1 MGLNNYEQKD
11 LLRRIKEWNATR
23 LDLFKISEPTKR
35 NEFNGVVRFFFRGDD
50 GKYQSKCIR
59 ITNTDTARYLVN
71 ILVEKFHPDLRMLTA
86 GRYAIYEYHTNNGER
101 RLGADEAPLL
111 VQLNWT
117 AENQEGRFILRD
129 ESKPQTITRPD
140 STYQN
145 GSATIITSTSTTHG
159 LKQRKD
165 NKNLLTTQNNTDDKQ
180 TRGFVRRWSSGSRK
194 KQRKSSKN
202 RSDLIDDEL
211 EQIPDT
217 TFTRTLSNPDEVLR
231 RRRQQRIHN
240 RNQCMDITDGNKR
253 GSLVK
258 IYGSSLNPTI
268 PYILL
273 PISTNDT
280 AEQIVLWTL
289 EKYNLISHVDPR
301 DYCLVM
307 VNLPLRGGAGVG
319 GSNHSGMNGVE
330 RLPQGVEKEITLHDK
345 DCVLKFREMIRSN
358 SGVSNIIQIRH
369 RYAVGKDGKRPPL
382 TSPAYSHVPT
392 QQVPISLHSNS
403 SSSSSSCHNHKDG
416 KQLRQSQQLT
426 DMPYLVEVN
435 GDLDHSIHPNGFTI
449 DLTDLFTR
457 AYTLPI
463 KLGTVESMVGQYP
476 NVLINKTEHPDI
488 RPVHCTFCVVLT
500 TNQITT
506 TTSTVNNNDNTTTTN
521 NNNTS
526 NTAQKWK
533 LPKSVSTPDLE
544 NFANYSLLLTPSLDG
559 FAKPPGPALIRVN
572 GTRVTGPILISNNAI
587 LQLGKT
593 LYLKYIQP
601 IQTKSLNSLINDN
614 NKMQIKTENVN
625 KIQQTITKLPSSST
639 SLSNRLAER
648 QIDLMNEKN
657 QNDDVMKL
665 KKDRQFSGGTLSKA
679 QTLKNSSSNLNLST
693 KNQEINGSNIDAKR
707 KSSHKLPNAMV
718 TSSSLS
724 KSDQLPLSI
733 ELEHTNELPSDTLMD
748 QYINLIDHILIC
760 TQSDLNNTQK
770 LSLSHEDPV
779 KSRSFYL
786 SLAYALY
793 LTYRSCIKK
802 LNTTSQ
808 CQLTE
813 REHCISHLTNY
824 MANRIYESV
833 PNFNRNS
840 NSNPSLLIKPLTY
853 WLGNS
858 SELLHFF
865 KNDIDLCSNHSRTN
879 RHQNDQSG
887 SIIQSVIC
895 RDALHLLAETV
906 DHCFYYLRSI
916 MYSILQPWLPCLT
929 YPGDL
934 DLQDDVLLDDKPIDP
949 SETWNKH
956 KEPMSMQIILQNFTY
971 LMQQLRKSRVNPAL
985 TFQLYSQLFHLIGAY
1000 IFNTVLIDT
1009 EAKPRNVLNDGNLW
1023 LTRLG
1028 ASRLN
1033 RRLDRIKRWAH
1044 RQGLELAVECRLQ
1057 RCTQACQLIMANR
1070 TNLDEFYQQCIS
1082 LISLNSIQLEWLLA
1096 HLSDPPPVPDEWID
1110 LIVTGAKEVND
1121 RAYADEI
1128 EHYNI
1133 NTGQSDHTLSE
1144 LQLNEL
1150 KELPIPLLL
1159 PADGYVSDAVLSGIP
1174 DGLLDFLHPLIK
1186 TGLIKVKK
1194 HSIVNGQ
1201 IENRPWTNCMRL
1213 SMHEN
1218 EHNNRNQHSILK
1230 VSQNQSHRNRNNN
1243 NNTQQKSK
1251 QDTLDTNHPQNNHQ
1265 SLTNSNGS
1273 LNSTNTTS
1281 TTTTTGSVDSSGS
1294 HFKEF
1299 STQTVRYQPNKSL
1312 NGTIQKSIKST
1323 TIHKDI
1329 RTHISLPDLSHA
1341 NFEQLAKEAN
1351 VPVKSI
1357 TQIFLKKINNSLG
1370 LSIVAAKAEGH
1381 RLYGIYIKDIVPNGA
1396 ADQDGRLKT
1405 GDQILIIGNTNLIG
1419 CAQSDAVA
1427 KISKQN
1433 KSDDGIQMIIAK
1445 KAAQYHKIVELIK
1458 SRTTTNSMN
1467 NNMNHDSR
1475 YLQSTELP
1483 SSENK
1488 HRVYDLLHFNQSQ
1501 PDLRIQTQ
1509 QDHNAMNNPSRN
1521 TTDKKATR
1529 NHHSSSHRHHH
1540 YTQQQ
1545 TDIDKPDNIHTS
1557 RPNHHRI
1564 DKSKQLDKSKQK
1576 IGSLSRSTPSLNL
1589 AQVGMDDD
1597 MIELDDNENYTD
1609 NNAVSNHSPKRSMRS
1624 RNRIS
1629 EKTNRPQS
1637 VGSRSGTQVNQQHI
1651 QSSSLSFSTTSS
1663 ESDIIVNEPGEGIEQ
1678 YHNRE
1683 SSFRNDYLP
1692 TRQQQ
1697 SEDYRRTE
1705 SPIKSFKQKYK
1716 SHKPSNSPLLSSHH
1730 MHENS
1735 HSQPNILKNV
1745 CNDNQDNTDTVDGK
1759 HSPVNSSS
1767 YPPLPHQQNHYQD
1780 ERPRPIVESI
1790 SNDLSSLESVTSQQT
1805 VCSLNES
1812 QPITDSY
1819 DNIQNKTNSNE
1830 HRRIRHQPPPPPPQS
1845 NPSLNHNASKTD
1857 LIMNKKDGRNE
1868 KPTWRET
1875 DLDHFTIRNHQHHQ
1889 DNNHNDED
1897 KNEWNRYKSNEN
1909 RNNSSINCD
1918 NSNEISK
1925 NNSPA
1930 SQKVDKTNYDPSSTD
1945 HLAYIPY
1952 STETTQS
1959 SIHKNKATEDSNS
1972 VNSLLNIP
1980 PHNLG
1985 QSTLHSVNQA
1995 SIGCQQ
2001 SNSST
2006 KSLPYEDEPDSEA
2019 LKPPS
2024 HAVVSTNRW
2033 TDEPSIMMRGL
2044 VEQTDLPVVH
2054 INPQR
2059 GRISTRPYQ
2068 SNETNQLKM
2077 ENNNNTMPPYKSI
2090 GHDRIPQY
2098 TSDYRKYDLLG
2109 NSTSVQKTA
2118 SYISTSSY
2126 PNQSSSIQFS
2136 DSDKFN
2142 PVSSQNNRLNMEVH
2156 NTSPTYP
2163 RPITTP
2169 SYVPSPPPVPTAE
2182 YPQYHPPERLEPV
2195 HWSTYKH
2202 CSSTNESHLS
2212 PMSTNPINVQSP
2224 TTNSSLKPM
2233 DQLTNM
2239 PDSDS
2244 NYPPPLSKYS
2254 NKPVVFRSSS
2264 PTSSAAS
2271 RVIAIQSEI
2280 AELEAQQRVDSRLD
2294 LSSTL
2299 DRLRVELQFQKRLA
2313 ERESNCRTSVNNN
2326 ISTSNNS
2333 IIKETRNY
2341 SIPEKSNTLESS
2353 QSRSSLSISN
2363 TNHSNDQDWVRKR
2376 NQAEQELLETQNQKI
2391 SQLEQE
2397 HRAMLIRQELRAK
2410 ERTHWFENKHQVQS
2424 PSSSLSLPRNAETV
2438 DDDVKSWNYQNL
2450 SQVPL
2455 RQSSEDN
2462 ISQTSTSQ
2470 NRYGRPRFDNH
2481 NNKTEIS
2488 KSISYSLQHPI
2499 QSRLGPQIIES
2510 DLNRL
2515 QIISGTTGSSVESI
2529 RVKKSV
2535 SFDKNLE
2542 TISVYSPPT
2551 TPHGSFIEHETMH
2564 KSQMPNISL
2573 TSGPK
2578 NSLNSSS
2585 VNSSYK
2591 KSLSPPIGFEIDDK
2605 TNDKSHQTNRTNLNH
2620 SVPRSSSQGKLA
2632 TNNTPPT
2639 VTVKPPP
2646 NAELL
2651 PFKEKMRL
2659 FAQQIG
2665 EDLPKERIKASSRQR
2680 ELQSANNLH

>member
-1 MGLNNYEQKD
+1 M
-11 LLRRIKEWNATR
+11 
-23 LDLFKISEPTKR
+23 
-35 NEFNGVVRFFFRGDD
+35 
-50 GKYQSKCIR
+50 
-59 ITNTDTARYLVN
+59 
-71 ILVEKFHPDLRMLTA
+71 
-86 GRYAIYEYHTNNGER
+86 
-101 RLGADEAPLL
+101 
-111 VQLNWT
+111 
-117 AENQEGRFILRD
+117 
-129 ESKPQTITRPD
+129 
-140 STYQN
+140 
-145 GSATIITSTSTTHG
+145 
-159 LKQRKD
+159 
-165 NKNLLTTQNNTDDKQ
+165 
-180 TRGFVRRWSSGSRK
+180 
-194 KQRKSSKN
+194 
-202 RSDLIDDEL
+202 
-211 EQIPDT
+211 
-217 TFTRTLSNPDEVLR
+217 
-231 RRRQQRIHN
+231 
-240 RNQCMDITDGNKR
+240 
-253 GSLVK
+253 
-258 IYGSSLNPTI
+258 
-268 PYILL
+268 
-273 PISTNDT
+273 
-280 AEQIVLWTL
+280 
-289 EKYNLISHVDPR
+289 YN
-301 DYCLVM
+301 
-307 VNLPLRGGAGVG
+307 
-319 GSNHSGMNGVE
+319 
-330 RLPQGVEKEITLHDK
+330 
-345 DCVLKFREMIRSN
+345 
-358 SGVSNIIQIRH
+358 
-369 RYAVGKDGKRPPL
+369 
-382 TSPAYSHVPT
+382 
-392 QQVPISLHSNS
+392 
-403 SSSSSSCHNHKDG
+403 
-416 KQLRQSQQLT
+416 
-426 DMPYLVEVN
+426 
-435 GDLDHSIHPNGFTI
+435 
-449 DLTDLFTR
+449 
-457 AYTLPI
+457 
-463 KLGTVESMVGQYP
+463 
-476 NVLINKTEHPDI
+476 
-488 RPVHCTFCVVLT
+488 
-500 TNQITT
+500 
-506 TTSTVNNNDNTTTTN
+506 
-521 NNNTS
+521 
-526 NTAQKWK
+526 
-533 LPKSVSTPDLE
+533 
-544 NFANYSLLLTPSLDG
+544 
-559 FAKPPGPALIRVN
+559 
-572 GTRVTGPILISNNAI
+572 
-587 LQLGKT
+587 
-593 LYLKYIQP
+593 
-601 IQTKSLNSLINDN
+601 
-614 NKMQIKTENVN
+614 
-625 KIQQTITKLPSSST
+625 
-639 SLSNRLAER
+639 
-648 QIDLMNEKN
+648 
-657 QNDDVMKL
+657 
-665 KKDRQFSGGTLSKA
+665 
-679 QTLKNSSSNLNLST
+679 
-693 KNQEINGSNIDAKR
+693 
-707 KSSHKLPNAMV
+707 
-718 TSSSLS
+718 
-724 KSDQLPLSI
+724 
-733 ELEHTNELPSDTLMD
+733 
-748 QYINLIDHILIC
+748 
-760 TQSDLNNTQK
+760 
-770 LSLSHEDPV
+770 
-779 KSRSFYL
+779 
-786 SLAYALY
+786 
-793 LTYRSCIKK
+793 
-802 LNTTSQ
+802 
-808 CQLTE
+808 
-813 REHCISHLTNY
+813 
-824 MANRIYESV
+824 
-833 PNFNRNS
+833 
-840 NSNPSLLIKPLTY
+840 
-853 WLGNS
+853 
-858 SELLHFF
+858 
-865 KNDIDLCSNHSRTN
+865 
-879 RHQNDQSG
+879 
-887 SIIQSVIC
+887 
-895 RDALHLLAETV
+895 
-906 DHCFYYLRSI
+906 
-916 MYSILQPWLPCLT
+916 ILQPWLTCLT
-929 YPGDL
+929 YPGDI

-956 KEPMSMQIILQNFTY
+956 KEPII
-971 LMQQLRKSRVNPAL
+971 
-985 TFQLYSQLFHLIGAY
+985 
-1000 IFNTVLIDT
+1000 LIDT

-1096 HLSDPPPVPDEWID
+1096 HLSDPPQVPDEWID

-1186 TGLIKVKK
+1186 NGLIKVKK

-1230 VSQNQSHRNRNNN
+1230 VSQNQSHKNRNNN
-1243 NNTQQKSK
+1243 IQQKSEKKSK

-1312 NGTIQKSIKST
+1312 NGTIQKSTT
-1323 TIHKDI
+1323 TIHKDL

-1427 KISKQN
+1427 KISKQH

-1458 SRTTTNSMN
+1458 LKTTTTSTN
-1467 NNMNHDSR
+1467 NHINHNSR

-1483 SSENK
+1483 SLENK
-1488 HRVYDLLHFNQSQ
+1488 HR
-1501 PDLRIQTQ
+1501 LRIQTQ
-1509 QDHNAMNNPSRN
+1509 QDNNAMNNPSRN

-1545 TDIDKPDNIHTS
+1545 TDIDKPDNTHTS

-1564 DKSKQLDKSKQK
+1564 NKSKQFDKSKQK

-1624 RNRIS
+1624 RTRIS

-1637 VGSRSGTQVNQQHI
+1637 VGARSGTQVNQQQL
-1651 QSSSLSFSTTSS
+1651 QSSSPSFSTTSS
-1663 ESDIIVNEPGEGIEQ
+1663 ESDIIVNEPEEGIEQ

-1692 TRQQQ
+1692 TCQQK

-1716 SHKPSNSPLLSSHH
+1716 SHKPSNSSLVSSHH
-1730 MHENS
+1730 MHEDS
-1735 HSQPNILKNV
+1735 HSQPNILQNV
-1745 CNDNQDNTDTVDGK
+1745 CNDNQDNTDTVNGK
-1759 HSPVNSSS
+1759 HSPVNNSS

-1845 NPSLNHNASKTD
+1845 NPSLNRNAMTAEKTVREGNMRQLYDTTKKLAGRYSKSERPVMNKEGKTITEIQRERNKWVEHFEELLNRSAPFNPPDIEATHTNLLIDVIPPKIEDIKMVIRQINNGKAVAPDNVPAEALKSNIEVTANMLNVLFNLFSYLRYQASKTD

-1875 DLDHFTIRNHQHHQ
+1875 DLDHFTIRNHQ

-1897 KNEWNRYKSNEN
+1897 KNEWNQYTSNDN
-1909 RNNSSINCD
+1909 RNNSSMKCG
-1918 NSNEISK
+1918 NSNEISR

-1945 HLAYIPY
+1945 HPAYIPY

-1959 SIHKNKATEDSNS
+1959 SIHKNKATEEANP

-1985 QSTLHSVNQA
+1985 HSTLHSVNQA

-2001 SNSST
+2001 NNSSN

-2059 GRISTRPYQ
+2059 GRPYQ
-2068 SNETNQLKM
+2068 SNETDQLKM
-2077 ENNNNTMPPYKSI
+2077 ENNNNTMQPSKSI
-2090 GHDRIPQY
+2090 VHDRIPQY

-2109 NSTSVQKTA
+2109 NSTSVQKSA

-2126 PNQSSSIQFS
+2126 PNQSSGIQFS

-2156 NTSPTYP
+2156 NTSPNYP
-2163 RPITTP
+2163 RPITTT
-2169 SYVPSPPPVPTAE
+2169 SYVPSPPPIPTAE

-2224 TTNSSLKPM
+2224 TINSSLKPL
-2233 DQLTNM
+2233 DQITHR
-2239 PDSDS
+2239 PDSDN
-2244 NYPPPLSKYS
+2244 NYPPSLSKYS
-2254 NKPVVFRSSS
+2254 NKPVIFRSSS
-2264 PTSSAAS
+2264 PTNSAAS

-2280 AELEAQQRVDSRLD
+2280 AELEAQQRVDNRLD

-2326 ISTSNNS
+2326 NISTSNNS
-2333 IIKETRNY
+2333 IIKETKNY
-2341 SIPEKSNTLESS
+2341 SIPEKSCTLESS

-2376 NQAEQELLETQNQKI
+2376 NQAEQELLET
-2391 SQLEQE
+2391 
-2397 HRAMLIRQELRAK
+2397 
-2410 ERTHWFENKHQVQS
+2410 
-2424 PSSSLSLPRNAETV
+2424 
-2438 DDDVKSWNYQNL
+2438 
-2450 SQVPL
+2450 
-2455 RQSSEDN
+2455 
-2462 ISQTSTSQ
+2462 
-2470 NRYGRPRFDNH
+2470 
-2481 NNKTEIS
+2481 
-2488 KSISYSLQHPI
+2488 
-2499 QSRLGPQIIES
+2499 
-2510 DLNRL
+2510 
-2515 QIISGTTGSSVESI
+2515 
-2529 RVKKSV
+2529 
-2535 SFDKNLE
+2535 
-2542 TISVYSPPT
+2542 
-2551 TPHGSFIEHETMH
+2551 
-2564 KSQMPNISL
+2564 
-2573 TSGPK
+2573 
-2578 NSLNSSS
+2578 
-2585 VNSSYK
+2585 
-2591 KSLSPPIGFEIDDK
+2591 
-2605 TNDKSHQTNRTNLNH
+2605 
-2620 SVPRSSSQGKLA
+2620 
-2632 TNNTPPT
+2632 
-2639 VTVKPPP
+2639 
-2646 NAELL
+2646 
-2651 PFKEKMRL
+2651 
-2659 FAQQIG
+2659 
-2665 EDLPKERIKASSRQR
+2665 
-2680 ELQSANNLH
+2680 

>member
-11 LLRRIKEWNATR
+11 LLRRIKEWNTTR
-23 LDLFKISEPTKR
+23 LDLFKISEPNKR

-86 GRYAIYEYHTNNGER
+86 GRYAIYEYHANNGER

-145 GSATIITSTSTTHG
+145 GSATIITSTTHG
-159 LKQRKD
+159 LKPRK
-165 NKNLLTTQNNTDDKQ
+165 NSKNLLTTENNTDDKQ

-289 EKYNLISHVDPR
+289 EKYNLMSHVDPR

-307 VNLPLRGGAGVG
+307 VNLPLRGGAGIG

-330 RLPQGVEKEITLHDK
+330 RLPQGVDKEITLHDK

-369 RYAVGKDGKRPPL
+369 RYVVGKDGKRPPL
-382 TSPAYSHVPT
+382 TSPAYPHAPI
-392 QQVPISLHSNS
+392 QQAPISLHSNS
-403 SSSSSSCHNHKDG
+403 SSSSSSFHNHKDG

-435 GDLDHSIHPNGFTI
+435 GDLDHSIHPKGFTI

-463 KLGTVESMVGQYP
+463 KLGTVESMVGSYP

-500 TNQITT
+500 TNQIATT
-506 TTSTVNNNDNTTTTN
+506 NSTVNTNDHT

-526 NTAQKWK
+526 NATQKWK

-559 FAKPPGPALIRVN
+559 FTKPPGPALIRVN
-572 GTRVTGPILISNNAI
+572 GTRVTGPILVSNNAI

-601 IQTKSLNSLINDN
+601 MQTKSLNSLNNANNNNN
-614 NKMQIKTENVN
+614 NKMQIKTENAN
-625 KIQQTITKLPSSST
+625 KIQQTITRLPSSS
-639 SLSNRLAER
+639 SLSNRLAEK
-648 QIDLMNEKN
+648 QIDLMNGKN

-665 KKDRQFSGGTLSKA
+665 KKDSQFTGGTLSKT
-679 QTLKNSSSNLNLST
+679 QTLKTSSSNLNLST
-693 KNQEINGSNIDAKR
+693 KNQEINGCNIDGSK
-707 KSSHKLPNAMV
+707 KPSHKLPNTIA
-718 TSSSLS
+718 TPSSLS

-748 QYINLIDHILIC
+748 QYINLIDRILIC
-760 TQSDLNNTQK
+760 AQSDLNNTQK
-770 LSLSHEDPV
+770 LSHEDPV

-865 KNDIDLCSNHSRTN
+865 KNDIDLCSNRPIISR
-879 RHQNDQSG
+879 HHNDQSG
-887 SIIQSVIC
+887 SLIQSVIC

-916 MYSILQPWLPCLT
+916 MCSILQPWLSCLT

-956 KEPMSMQIILQNFTY
+956 KEPLSMQIILQNFTY

-1070 TNLDEFYQQCIS
+1070 TNLDEFYQHCIS

-1186 TGLIKVKK
+1186 TGLIKVRK
-1194 HSIVNGQ
+1194 HSIVNGHL
-1201 IENRPWTNCMRL
+1201 ENRPWTNCMRL

-1218 EHNNRNQHSILK
+1218 DHDNRNQHSILK
-1230 VSQNQSHRNRNNN
+1230 VTQNRHNNN
-1243 NNTQQKSK
+1243 NDNNTQQILQQKYEKKLK
-1251 QDTLDTNHPQNNHQ
+1251 QNQLDTNHLQNNQ
-1265 SLTNSNGS
+1265 NLTNSNSS
-1273 LNSTNTTS
+1273 LNSTS
-1281 TTTTTGSVDSSGS
+1281 TTTNTTTGSVDSNGS

-1299 STQTVRYQPNKSL
+1299 STQTVRYQPNK
-1312 NGTIQKSIKST
+1312 TINNTLQKSIIKSIP
-1323 TIHKDI
+1323 IHKNI
-1329 RTHISLPDLSHA
+1329 RTHISLPDLSYT
-1341 NFEQLAKEAN
+1341 NYEQLAKEAN
-1351 VPVKSI
+1351 VPIKSI
-1357 TQIFLKKINNSLG
+1357 TQIYLKKINNSLG

-1381 RLYGIYIKDIVPNGA
+1381 CLYGIYIKDIVPNGA

-1445 KAAQYHKIVELIK
+1445 KAAHYHKINELIK
-1458 SRTTTNSMN
+1458 SKTIINHN
-1467 NNMNHDSR
+1467 NR
-1475 YLQSTELP
+1475 YIQSNELSLIP
-1483 SSENK
+1483 SENK
-1488 HRVYDLLHFNQSQ
+1488 HRVHDLLHFNQSQ

-1509 QDHNAMNNPSRN
+1509 QEHNTVNNLSRN

-1545 TDIDKPDNIHTS
+1545 TDIDKPDNTHTS
-1557 RPNHHRI
+1557 RHNQHRI

-1597 MIELDDNENYTD
+1597 MDELDDNENYTD
-1609 NNAVSNHSPKRSMRS
+1609 NNQVSNHSPKRSR
-1624 RNRIS
+1624 RNKTRIS
-1629 EKTNRPQS
+1629 EKNDRPQS
-1637 VGSRSGTQVNQQHI
+1637 VGARSSSQINQQHLRSN
-1651 QSSSLSFSTTSS
+1651 SSSFSTTSS
-1663 ESDIIVNEPGEGIEQ
+1663 ESDIIVNEPEEGIGQ
-1678 YHNRE
+1678 YRNHE
-1683 SSFRNDYLP
+1683 SSFRNNYLP
-1692 TRQQQ
+1692 THQQQ

-1716 SHKPSNSPLLSSHH
+1716 SHKPSNSPLLSSQN

-1735 HSQPNILKNV
+1735 QSQINIIKNV
-1745 CNDNQDNTDTVDGK
+1745 YDDNQDNTDNVHGK
-1759 HSPVNSSS
+1759 HSPVNSIK
-1767 YPPLPHQQNHYQD
+1767 YPPHPHQD

-1819 DNIQNKTNSNE
+1819 DNMQNKTNSNE

-1845 NPSLNHNASKTD
+1845 NPSLNHDASKSD
-1857 LIMNKKDGRNE
+1857 LIMNKKDG
-1868 KPTWRET
+1868 KPAWRET
-1875 DLDHFTIRNHQHHQ
+1875 DLDHFTIKNYQ
-1889 DNNHNDED
+1889 NNNKNSND
-1897 KNEWNRYKSNEN
+1897 NEN
-1909 RNNSSINCD
+1909 NNQEKNDWSQHKSSDNRNISSIKYES
-1918 NSNEISK
+1918 SNEIS
-1925 NNSPA
+1925 
-1930 SQKVDKTNYDPSSTD
+1930 
-1945 HLAYIPY
+1945 
-1952 STETTQS
+1952 
-1959 SIHKNKATEDSNS
+1959 
-1972 VNSLLNIP
+1972 NI
-1980 PHNLG
+1980 
-1985 QSTLHSVNQA
+1985 
-1995 SIGCQQ
+1995 
-2001 SNSST
+2001 ST
-2006 KSLPYEDEPDSEA
+2006 KS
-2019 LKPPS
+2019 
-2024 HAVVSTNRW
+2024 
-2033 TDEPSIMMRGL
+2033 
-2044 VEQTDLPVVH
+2044 
-2054 INPQR
+2054 
-2059 GRISTRPYQ
+2059 YQ
-2068 SNETNQLKM
+2068 PNETNQLKM
-2077 ENNNNTMPPYKSI
+2077 ENTNNTMQSSKSI
-2090 GHDRIPQY
+2090 VYDRIPQY
-2098 TSDYRKYDLLG
+2098 TSDYRKYDLPG
-2109 NSTSVQKTA
+2109 NFTSVQKST

-2126 PNQSSSIQFS
+2126 SNQSSGIQFS
-2136 DSDKFN
+2136 DNDKFN

-2156 NTSPTYP
+2156 NTLPTYP
-2163 RPITTP
+2163 RPITT
-2169 SYVPSPPPVPTAE
+2169 SYVPSPPPIPTAE

-2212 PMSTNPINVQSP
+2212 PISTNPIDVQSS
-2224 TTNSSLKPM
+2224 TINSSVKPL
-2233 DQLTNM
+2233 DRVIPR
-2239 PDSDS
+2239 PDSDD
-2244 NYPPPLSKYS
+2244 NYPSSLSKYS
-2254 NKPVVFRSSS
+2254 NKPTAFRSSS

-2280 AELEAQQRVDSRLD
+2280 AELEAQQRVDNRLD

-2299 DRLRVELQFQKRLA
+2299 DRLHVELLFQKRLA
-2313 ERESNCRTSVNNN
+2313 ERESNCKIALSSNNN

-2333 IIKETRNY
+2333 IIKETKNY
-2341 SIPEKSNTLESS
+2341 NIPEKSSTLESS
-2353 QSRSSLSISN
+2353 QSRSSMSMSN
-2363 TNHSNDQDWVRKR
+2363 TNHLNEQDWVQKR
-2376 NQAEQELLETQNQKI
+2376 NQAEQELLETQNQKL

-2410 ERTHWFENKHQVQS
+2410 ERTHWFEHKHQVQS
-2424 PSSSLSLPRNAETV
+2424 PSSSSSLPRNAETV

-2462 ISQTSTSQ
+2462 ISQISTSQ
-2470 NRYGRPRFDNH
+2470 NRYGRPRFDNNI
-2481 NNKTEIS
+2481 NNNNNTEIS
-2488 KSISYSLQHPI
+2488 KPTSYSLQHPI

-2510 DLNRL
+2510 ELNRL
-2515 QIISGTTGSSVESI
+2515 QIVSGTTGSSVESI

-2551 TPHGSFIEHETMH
+2551 TPHGSFIEHGTMH
-2564 KSQMPNISL
+2564 KSQVPSIAL

-2585 VNSSYK
+2585 VNSYK
-2591 KSLSPPIGFEIDDK
+2591 KSLSPPVGFEIDDK
-2605 TNDKSHQTNRTNLNH
+2605 TNDKNHQTNKTNLSH

-2665 EDLPKERIKASSRQR
+2665 EDPPKERIKASSRQR
-2680 ELQSANNLH
+2680 ELQSANNLY

>member
-1 MGLNNYEQKD
+1 MG
-11 LLRRIKEWNATR
+11 KEYDTSFSFARTVSVYDRGHVTNT
-23 LDLFKISEPTKR
+23 FHIYGMR

-330 RLPQGVEKEITLHDK
+330 RLPQGVDKEITLHDK

-463 KLGTVESMVGQYP
+463 KLGTVESMVGPYP

-679 QTLKNSSSNLNLST
+679 QTLK
-693 KNQEINGSNIDAKR
+693 
-707 KSSHKLPNAMV
+707 
-718 TSSSLS
+718 
-724 KSDQLPLSI
+724 
-733 ELEHTNELPSDTLMD
+733 
-748 QYINLIDHILIC
+748 
-760 TQSDLNNTQK
+760 
-770 LSLSHEDPV
+770 
-779 KSRSFYL
+779 
-786 SLAYALY
+786 
-793 LTYRSCIKK
+793 
-802 LNTTSQ
+802 
-808 CQLTE
+808 
-813 REHCISHLTNY
+813 
-824 MANRIYESV
+824 SV

-934 DLQDDVLLDDKPIDP
+934 DL
-949 SETWNKH
+949 
-956 KEPMSMQIILQNFTY
+956 
-971 LMQQLRKSRVNPAL
+971 
-985 TFQLYSQLFHLIGAY
+985 
-1000 IFNTVLIDT
+1000 
-1009 EAKPRNVLNDGNLW
+1009 
-1023 LTRLG
+1023 
-1028 ASRLN
+1028 
-1033 RRLDRIKRWAH
+1033 
-1044 RQGLELAVECRLQ
+1044 
-1057 RCTQACQLIMANR
+1057 QACQLIMANR

-1213 SMHEN
+1213 SM
-1218 EHNNRNQHSILK
+1218 
-1230 VSQNQSHRNRNNN
+1230 
-1243 NNTQQKSK
+1243 
-1251 QDTLDTNHPQNNHQ
+1251 
-1265 SLTNSNGS
+1265 
-1273 LNSTNTTS
+1273 
-1281 TTTTTGSVDSSGS
+1281 
-1294 HFKEF
+1294 
-1299 STQTVRYQPNKSL
+1299 
-1312 NGTIQKSIKST
+1312 
-1323 TIHKDI
+1323 
-1329 RTHISLPDLSHA
+1329 
-1341 NFEQLAKEAN
+1341 
-1351 VPVKSI
+1351 
-1357 TQIFLKKINNSLG
+1357 
-1370 LSIVAAKAEGH
+1370 AEGH

-1918 NSNEISK
+1918 NSNEIS
-1925 NNSPA
+1925 N
-1930 SQKVDKTNYDPSSTD
+1930 
-1945 HLAYIPY
+1945 
-1952 STETTQS
+1952 
-1959 SIHKNKATEDSNS
+1959 
-1972 VNSLLNIP
+1972 
-1980 PHNLG
+1980 
-1985 QSTLHSVNQA
+1985 
-1995 SIGCQQ
+1995 
-2001 SNSST
+2001 
-2006 KSLPYEDEPDSEA
+2006 
-2019 LKPPS
+2019 
-2024 HAVVSTNRW
+2024 
-2033 TDEPSIMMRGL
+2033 
-2044 VEQTDLPVVH
+2044 
-2054 INPQR
+2054 
-2059 GRISTRPYQ
+2059 ISTRPYQ

-2376 NQAEQELLETQNQKI
+2376 NQAEQELLET
-2391 SQLEQE
+2391 
-2397 HRAMLIRQELRAK
+2397 
-2410 ERTHWFENKHQVQS
+2410 
-2424 PSSSLSLPRNAETV
+2424 SLSLPRNAETV
-2438 DDDVKSWNYQNL
+2438 NDDVKSWNYQNL

-2551 TPHGSFIEHETMH
+2551 TPHGSFIEHGTMH

-2605 TNDKSHQTNRTNLNH
+2605 TNDKSHQTNRTNPNH

>member
-1 MGLNNYEQKD
+1 
-11 LLRRIKEWNATR
+11 
-23 LDLFKISEPTKR
+23 R

-86 GRYAIYEYHTNNGER
+86 GRYAIYEYHANNGER

-140 STYQN
+140 SNYQN
-145 GSATIITSTSTTHG
+145 GSATIITTSTTHG
-159 LKQRKD
+159 LKQRK
-165 NKNLLTTQNNTDDKQ
+165 NSKNLLTTENNTDDKQ

-211 EQIPDT
+211 EQVPDT

-240 RNQCMDITDGNKR
+240 RNQCMDITDGIKR

-289 EKYNLISHVDPR
+289 EKYNLVNHVDSR

-307 VNLPLRGGAGVG
+307 VNLPLRGGAGIG

-330 RLPQGVEKEITLHDK
+330 RLPQGIDKEITLHDK

-369 RYAVGKDGKRPPL
+369 RYVVGKDGKRPPL
-382 TSPAYSHVPT
+382 TSPAYPHAPI
-392 QQVPISLHSNS
+392 QQAPISLHSNS
-403 SSSSSSCHNHKDG
+403 SSSSSSFHNHKDG

-426 DMPYLVEVN
+426 DMPYLVQVN
-435 GDLDHSIHPNGFTI
+435 GDLDHSIHPKGFTI

-463 KLGTVESMVGQYP
+463 KLGTVGSMVGSYP

-506 TTSTVNNNDNTTTTN
+506 TNSTVNTNDNT

-526 NTAQKWK
+526 NTTQKWK

-559 FAKPPGPALIRVN
+559 FTKPPGPALVRVN
-572 GTRVTGPILISNNAI
+572 GTRVTGPILVSNNAI

-601 IQTKSLNSLINDN
+601 MQTKSLNSLTNAN
-614 NKMQIKTENVN
+614 NKMQIKTENAN
-625 KIQQTITKLPSSST
+625 KIQQTITRLPSSL
-639 SLSNRLAER
+639 SLSNRLAEK

-665 KKDRQFSGGTLSKA
+665 KKDSQFTGGTLSKT
-679 QTLKNSSSNLNLST
+679 QTLKTSSSNLNLST
-693 KNQEINGSNIDAKR
+693 KNQEINGFNIDGSKMP
-707 KSSHKLPNAMV
+707 SHKLPNTTV

-748 QYINLIDHILIC
+748 QYINLIDRILIC

-770 LSLSHEDPV
+770 LSHEDPV

-793 LTYRSCIKK
+793 LTYRSFIKK

-865 KNDIDLCSNHSRTN
+865 KNDIDLCSNRSRTS

-887 SIIQSVIC
+887 SLIQSMIC

-916 MYSILQPWLPCLT
+916 MCSILQPWLSCLT

-956 KEPMSMQIILQNFTY
+956 KEPISMQIILRNFTY

-1033 RRLDRIKRWAH
+1033 RRLDRVKRWAH

-1070 TNLDEFYQQCIS
+1070 TNLDEFYQHCIS

-1186 TGLIKVKK
+1186 TGLIKVRK

-1201 IENRPWTNCMRL
+1201 LENRPWTNCMRL
-1213 SMHEN
+1213 SMHET
-1218 EHNNRNQHSILK
+1218 EHDNHNQHSILK
-1230 VSQNQSHRNRNNN
+1230 VTQNQIHKNRNNN
-1243 NNTQQKSK
+1243 DSNQQVLQQNYDQKLK
-1251 QDTLDTNHPQNNHQ
+1251 QNKLDINHLQNNQ
-1265 SLTNSNGS
+1265 NLTNSNSS
-1273 LNSTNTTS
+1273 LNSTTA
-1281 TTTTTGSVDSSGS
+1281 TTTTTTDSVDSSGS
-1294 HFKEF
+1294 HLKEF

-1312 NGTIQKSIKST
+1312 NGTLQKSIKKSIP
-1323 TIHKDI
+1323 IHKDI
-1329 RTHISLPDLSHA
+1329 RTHISLPDLSYA

-1351 VPVKSI
+1351 VPIKSI

-1445 KAAQYHKIVELIK
+1445 KAAHYHKIVELIK
-1458 SRTTTNSMN
+1458 PKTIINSTSN
-1467 NNMNHDSR
+1467 NHINHDNR
-1475 YLQSTELP
+1475 YIQSTELSLIP
-1483 SSENK
+1483 SENK
-1488 HRVYDLLHFNQSQ
+1488 HRIHDLLHLNQSQ
-1501 PDLRIQTQ
+1501 PDLRIHTQ
-1509 QDHNAMNNPSRN
+1509 QDHNTVNNLSRN

-1529 NHHSSSHRHHH
+1529 NHSSSHRHHH

-1545 TDIDKPDNIHTS
+1545 TDIDKPDNTYTS
-1557 RPNHHRI
+1557 RHNQHRI

-1597 MIELDDNENYTD
+1597 MVELDDNENYTD
-1609 NNAVSNHSPKRSMRS
+1609 NNPVSNHSPKRSR
-1624 RNRIS
+1624 RNRTRIA
-1629 EKTNRPQS
+1629 EKNDRPQS
-1637 VGSRSGTQVNQQHI
+1637 VGARSSSQINQQHLLSN
-1651 QSSSLSFSTTSS
+1651 SSSFSTTSS
-1663 ESDIIVNEPGEGIEQ
+1663 ESDIIVNEPEEGIGQ
-1678 YHNRE
+1678 YRNHE
-1683 SSFRNDYLP
+1683 SSFRNSYLP

-1705 SPIKSFKQKYK
+1705 SPIKSSKQKNK
-1716 SHKPSNSPLLSSHH
+1716 SHKPNSPLISSHH
-1730 MHENS
+1730 MSENS
-1735 HSQPNILKNV
+1735 HSQLNILKNV
-1745 CNDNQDNTDTVDGK
+1745 CIDNEDNTDNVHEK
-1759 HSPVNSSS
+1759 YSPANSIK
-1767 YPPLPHQQNHYQD
+1767 YPPLPHQQNHHQD

-1819 DNIQNKTNSNE
+1819 DNMQNKTNSNE

-1845 NPSLNHNASKTD
+1845 NPSLNHEATKTD
-1857 LIMNKKDGRNE
+1857 LILNKKDG
-1868 KPTWRET
+1868 KPAWRET
-1875 DLDHFTIRNHQHHQ
+1875 DLDHVTMKNYQ
-1889 DNNHNDED
+1889 DNNNHENNNQD
-1897 KNEWNRYKSNEN
+1897 KNDDWNQHKSTEN
-1909 RNNSSINCD
+1909 RNITSVKYESS
-1918 NSNEISK
+1918 SEISK
-1925 NNSPA
+1925 NNSSA
-1930 SQKVDKTNYDPSSTD
+1930 SQKFDKTNYDPSSTD

-1959 SIHKNKATEDSNS
+1959 SMHKNKATEEDNPM
-1972 VNSLLNIP
+1972 NSLLNIS

-1995 SIGCQQ
+1995 SVGCQQ
-2001 SNSST
+2001 NNSST

-2033 TDEPSIMMRGL
+2033 TEEPSIMMRGL

-2059 GRISTRPYQ
+2059 GRISTKPYHP
-2068 SNETNQLKM
+2068 NEINQLKM
-2077 ENNNNTMPPYKSI
+2077 ENTNNTIQPSKSI
-2090 GHDRIPQY
+2090 VHDRIPQY
-2098 TSDYRKYDLLG
+2098 TSDYRKYDLPG
-2109 NSTSVQKTA
+2109 NLTSVQKSA

-2126 PNQSSSIQFS
+2126 PNQSSGIQFS

-2142 PVSSQNNRLNMEVH
+2142 SVSSQSNRLNMEVH
-2156 NTSPTYP
+2156 NTLPTYP
-2163 RPITTP
+2163 RPITT
-2169 SYVPSPPPVPTAE
+2169 SYVPSPPPIPTAE

-2212 PMSTNPINVQSP
+2212 PISTNPIDVQSS
-2224 TTNSSLKPM
+2224 TINSSLKPL
-2233 DQLTNM
+2233 DRIIHR
-2239 PDSDS
+2239 PDSDD
-2244 NYPPPLSKYS
+2244 NYPSSLSKYS
-2254 NKPVVFRSSS
+2254 NKPAAFRSSS
-2264 PTSSAAS
+2264 PTGSAAS

-2280 AELEAQQRVDSRLD
+2280 AELEAQQRVDNRLD

-2299 DRLRVELQFQKRLA
+2299 DRLHVELQFQKRLA
-2313 ERESNCRTSVNNN
+2313 ERESNCKIAVNNNNNN

-2333 IIKETRNY
+2333 IVKETKNY
-2341 SIPEKSNTLESS
+2341 NIPEKSSTLESS
-2353 QSRSSLSISN
+2353 QSRSSMSMSN
-2363 TNHSNDQDWVRKR
+2363 TNYPNEQDWVQKR
-2376 NQAEQELLETQNQKI
+2376 NQAEQELLETQNQKL

-2410 ERTHWFENKHQVQS
+2410 ERSHWFEHKHQVQS
-2424 PSSSLSLPRNAETV
+2424 PSSSSSLPRNAETV

-2462 ISQTSTSQ
+2462 ISQISTSQ
-2470 NRYGRPRFDNH
+2470 NRYGRPRFDN
-2481 NNKTEIS
+2481 NNNNNNNTEIS
-2488 KSISYSLQHPI
+2488 KPTSYSLQHPI

-2510 DLNRL
+2510 ELNRL
-2515 QIISGTTGSSVESI
+2515 QIVSGTTGSSVESI

-2551 TPHGSFIEHETMH
+2551 TPHGSFIDHGTIH
-2564 KSQMPNISL
+2564 KSQIPSITL

-2578 NSLNSSS
+2578 YSLNSSS
-2585 VNSSYK
+2585 INSSYK
-2591 KSLSPPIGFEIDDK
+2591 KSLSPPVGFEIDDK
-2605 TNDKSHQTNRTNLNH
+2605 TNGKNHQSNKTNLNH

-2639 VTVKPPP
+2639 ITVKPPP

-2665 EDLPKERIKASSRQR
+2665 EDPPKERIKASSRQR
-2680 ELQSANNLH
+2680 ELQSVNNLH